1 MRRRE
6 FVGLIGGAAV
16 AWPLAARAQQTSKPV
31 IGVLSAGIRGAPQQ
45 LLYVALRAGLK
56 ESGYVEGE
64 NVEFEYRYADG
75 RFDRLATFASELVRH
90 EVTALVAFSN
100 ASALAAKKATSTIPI
115 IFGIGGDPV
124 ALGLVA
130 GLNRPGGNVT
140 GVYFFTQGL
149 EAKRLSLLHEQVP
162 SAKTIAALLN
172 PNYQPSENQLRDL
185 QEASARLG
193 VELVVLRA
201 NTDSDFDTA
210 FTTLKQ
216 QRPGALL
223 VASSPFFFSR
233 HEQIVALAER
243 HGVPA
248 IYEWS
253 QFVSVGGLMSYGTK
267 LADAYRQVGIYAG
280 RVLKGTKPAELPV
293 LQSTKFELVI
303 NLKTAKA
310 LRLTIPQSLL
320 IQADEVIE

>member
-1 MRRRE
+1 
-6 FVGLIGGAAV
+6 
-16 AWPLAARAQQTSKPV
+16 
-31 IGVLSAGIRGAPQQ
+31 
-45 LLYVALRAGLK
+45 
-56 ESGYVEGE
+56 
-64 NVEFEYRYADG
+64 
-75 RFDRLATFASELVRH
+75 
-90 EVTALVAFSN
+90 
-100 ASALAAKKATSTIPI
+100 
-115 IFGIGGDPV
+115 V

-303 NLKTAKA
+303 NLKTA
-310 LRLTIPQSLL
+310 RR
-320 IQADEVIE
+320 

>member
-1 MRRRE
+1 M
-6 FVGLIGGAAV
+6 
-16 AWPLAARAQQTSKPV
+16 
-31 IGVLSAGIRGAPQQ
+31 
-45 LLYVALRAGLK
+45 
-56 ESGYVEGE
+56 
-64 NVEFEYRYADG
+64 
-75 RFDRLATFASELVRH
+75 
-90 EVTALVAFSN
+90 
-100 ASALAAKKATSTIPI
+100 
-115 IFGIGGDPV
+115 

-223 VASSPFFFSR
+223 VASSPFFSR